1 MINQLCNQPLQ
12 KKPFPKK
19 PSSKAAS
26 NALIEEYSPAPWQ
39 QQQDQEEAD
48 LTFPGEF
55 HTCWEERLWY
65 DTAPPA
71 EEDTSFNIDS
81 LDRFAHGDEAVS
93 LLTADPVLTTM
104 ATMSTGQIQ
113 DQGILEVMEME
124 VETNPVMMAP
134 PENAF
139 ILADANTDNYLD
151 LENFSTTTDSIDFN
165 STIDSGFD
173 DSFQGW
179 GAESLLDPDYGQT
192 TGDILQEALDS
203 ITTPTQNQKKRL
215 KSITEVR
222 EKSGVKG
229 RPTKIHHPIIASV
242 PDKGAK
248 NYAVMKKRR
257 QRDLN
262 NIASQRC
269 RAKKKME
276 RIQEEQECGEL
287 ENKNRTLKD
296 QTRHLEMKIQRFK
309 KMLEANNIPVPEF
322 AA

>member
-1 MINQLCNQPLQ
+1 M
-12 KKPFPKK
+12 
-19 PSSKAAS
+19 
-26 NALIEEYSPAPWQ
+26 
-39 QQQDQEEAD
+39 
-48 LTFPGEF
+48 G
-55 HTCWEERLWY
+55 TCWEERLWY
-65 DTAPPA
+65 DSGPSA
-71 EEDTSFNIDS
+71 EEDTSFNIDR

-93 LLTADPVLTTM
+93 LLTANPVLT
-104 ATMSTGQIQ
+104 TMSTGQIQ
-113 DQGILEVMEME
+113 DQGIVEGMEME

-151 LENFSTTTDSIDFN
+151 FENFSTTTDSIDFN

-179 GAESLLDPDYGQT
+179 GAESLLGTDHGQT
-192 TGDILQEALDS
+192 TGDILQEALNS

-215 KSITEVR
+215 KSNTEES
-222 EKSGVKG
+222 EKSGVRG
-229 RPTKIHHPIIASV
+229 RPTKIHHPTITSV

-269 RAKKKME
+269 RAKKKLE

-296 QTRHLEMKIQRFK
+296 QTRHLEIKIQRFK

-322 AA
+322 GA

>member
-1 MINQLCNQPLQ
+1 MINQLSNQPLP

-26 NALIEEYSPAPWQ
+26 NALIEEFSPAPWQ
-39 QQQDQEEAD
+39 QQQEEEEAD

-65 DTAPPA
+65 DSAAPA

-93 LLTADPVLTTM
+93 PLTADPVLTTM

-165 STIDSGFD
+165 SIIDSGFD

-179 GAESLLDPDYGQT
+179 GAESLLGPDHDQNN
-192 TGDILQEALDS
+192 GDILQEALDS
-203 ITTPTQNQKKRL
+203 ITTHQNQKSRRLRNYTEERESLVSGVDPL
-215 KSITEVR
+215 KSIIL
-222 EKSGVKG
+222 SL
-229 RPTKIHHPIIASV
+229 PQCQTK
-242 PDKGAK
+242 
-248 NYAVMKKRR
+248 
-257 QRDLN
+257 
-262 NIASQRC
+262 
-269 RAKKKME
+269 
-276 RIQEEQECGEL
+276 EL
-287 ENKNRTLKD
+287 RT
-296 QTRHLEMKIQRFK
+296 
-309 KMLEANNIPVPEF
+309 MLS
-322 AA
+322 

>member
-1 MINQLCNQPLQ
+1 MINQLCNQPFH
-12 KKPFPKK
+12 KKPLPKK
-19 PSSKAAS
+19 PSSTAAS
-26 NALIEEYSPAPWQ
+26 NALIEEFSLAPWQ
-39 QQQDQEEAD
+39 QQQQEEEAD

-65 DTAPPA
+65 DSGPPA
-71 EEDTSFNIDS
+71 KEDTSFNIDS
-81 LDRFAHGDEAVS
+81 LDRFAHGDGVN
-93 LLTADPVLTTM
+93 LLTADPVLATM
-104 ATMSTGQIQ
+104 STMSTGQIQ
-113 DQGILEVMEME
+113 DQGIVEVMEME

-139 ILADANTDNYLD
+139 ILADANTDNYLE

-179 GAESLLDPDYGQT
+179 GAESLLGPDHDQN

-203 ITTPTQNQKKRL
+203 ITTHQNQKSRRL
-215 KSITEVR
+215 RNYTEER
-222 EKSGVKG
+222 EKSGVRG

-322 AA
+322 VA

>member
-1 MINQLCNQPLQ
+1 MINQLCNQPLP

-19 PSSKAAS
+19 PSSTAAS
-26 NALIEEYSPAPWQ
+26 NALIEEYSLAPWQ
-39 QQQDQEEAD
+39 QQQEEEAD

-65 DTAPPA
+65 DSAPPT
-71 EEDTSFNIDS
+71 EEDTSINIDS

-113 DQGILEVMEME
+113 DQGIVEVMEME

-179 GAESLLDPDYGQT
+179 GAESLLGH
-192 TGDILQEALDS
+192 GDILQEALDS
-203 ITTPTQNQKKRL
+203 ITTQTQNQ
-215 KSITEVR
+215 SNTEER
-222 EKSGVKG
+222 EKSGVRG

-322 AA
+322 VA

>member
-1 MINQLCNQPLQ
+1 MINQLCNQPLH

-19 PSSKAAS
+19 PSSTAAS
-26 NALIEEYSPAPWQ
+26 NALIEEFSPAPWQ
-39 QQQDQEEAD
+39 QQQEEAD

-65 DTAPPA
+65 DSAPPA

-81 LDRFAHGDEAVS
+81 LDRFAHGDGTVN
-93 LLTADPVLTTM
+93 LLTADPVLTSM
-104 ATMSTGQIQ
+104 STMSTGQIQ
-113 DQGILEVMEME
+113 DQGIVEVMEME

-139 ILADANTDNYLD
+139 ILADANTDSYLD
-151 LENFSTTTDSIDFN
+151 LENFSNTTDSIDFN
-165 STIDSGFD
+165 STSDSGFD
-173 DSFQGW
+173 NSFQGW
-179 GAESLLDPDYGQT
+179 GAESLLGH
-192 TGDILQEALDS
+192 GDILQEAMDS
-203 ITTPTQNQKKRL
+203 ITTPTQNQRKRL
-215 KSITEVR
+215 KSNNKER
-222 EKSGVKG
+222 EKSGARG
-229 RPTKIHHPIIASV
+229 RPTKIHHQIISSV

-322 AA
+322 VA

>member
-1 MINQLCNQPLQ
+1 MINQLSNQPLH
-12 KKPFPKK
+12 KKPLPKK
-19 PSSKAAS
+19 PSSTAAS
-26 NALIEEYSPAPWQ
+26 NALIEEYSLAPWQ
-39 QQQDQEEAD
+39 QQQQKEEAD

-65 DTAPPA
+65 DSAPPA

-81 LDRFAHGDEAVS
+81 LDTFAHGDEAVS

-113 DQGILEVMEME
+113 DQGIVEVMEME

-139 ILADANTDNYLD
+139 ILADANTDNYLE

-276 RIQEEQECGEL
+276 RIQEEQECGDL

-322 AA
+322 VA

>member
-1 MINQLCNQPLQ
+1 MG
-12 KKPFPKK
+12 
-19 PSSKAAS
+19 
-26 NALIEEYSPAPWQ
+26 E
-39 QQQDQEEAD
+39 QEEEAT

-65 DTAPPA
+65 DSAPPA

-81 LDRFAHGDEAVS
+81 LDRFAHGHEAVS

-104 ATMSTGQIQ
+104 STMSTGQIQ
-113 DQGILEVMEME
+113 DQGIVEVMEME
-124 VETNPVMMAP
+124 VEANPVMVAP

-139 ILADANTDNYLD
+139 ILADANTDNYLE

-179 GAESLLDPDYGQT
+179 GAESLLGPDHDQT

-203 ITTPTQNQKKRL
+203 ITTPQNQKSRRL
-215 KSITEVR
+215 RNYSEEK
-222 EKSGVKG
+222 EKSGVRG
-229 RPTKIHHPIIASV
+229 RPTKIHHPTITSV

-276 RIQEEQECGEL
+276 RIQEEQVCGEL

>member
-1 MINQLCNQPLQ
+1 M
-12 KKPFPKK
+12 
-19 PSSKAAS
+19 
-26 NALIEEYSPAPWQ
+26 
-39 QQQDQEEAD
+39 
-48 LTFPGEF
+48 G
-55 HTCWEERLWY
+55 
-65 DTAPPA
+65 
-71 EEDTSFNIDS
+71 
-81 LDRFAHGDEAVS
+81 AHGDEAVS
-93 LLTADPVLTTM
+93 LLTADPVL

-139 ILADANTDNYLD
+139 ILADANTDNYLE

-179 GAESLLDPDYGQT
+179 GAESLLGLDIEQT

-203 ITTPTQNQKKRL
+203 ITTPTQNQQKRL
-215 KSITEVR
+215 KSNAEDR
-222 EKSGVKG
+222 EMSGVRG

-276 RIQEEQECGEL
+276 RIQEEQECGNL

-309 KMLEANNIPVPEF
+309 KMLQANNIAVPEF
-322 AA
+322 IA